1 MESPRHQE
9 GRQPRTAI
17 IVSTNSVTFITFSL
31 LRFLCYSW
39 KMWCHQNH
47 ELGSIPTHWCQR
59 SGIPLSNWNQFS
71 KSSSQPC
78 TKRPLLCSK
87 GPIKAPEYNLSLST
101 IFCQSYRIYPL
112 SYLIPP
118 PPTPTVDH
126 LLWQWSQF
134 KHRIRVCKRPGVRC
148 HDIGEQSKRLKEI
161 QELCQHHP
169 WLCEVRL
176 HSTSY
181 ILHPPSP
188 CYCSTHEKV
197 HSPQMEST

>member
-31 LRFLCYSW
+31 LRFLCYSL
-39 KMWCHQNH
+39 KRWCHQNH

-118 PPTPTVDH
+118 PPTPT
-126 LLWQWSQF
+126 
-134 KHRIRVCKRPGVRC
+134 
-148 HDIGEQSKRLKEI
+148 
-161 QELCQHHP
+161 
-169 WLCEVRL
+169 
-176 HSTSY
+176 
-181 ILHPPSP
+181 HPPNP
-188 CYCSTHEKV
+188 PQQTTPPPPTNPPPPPHTNPQPPHTHPPTT
-197 HSPQMEST
+197 HQLQL